1 MSVYYRSCG
10 SEREMVSSGWKVCC
24 KNNFTLIAFICITTN
39 LEKVIV
45 TVCLRNIISLDTSYR
60 ERDMVYYIFNLLL
73 KQSGKITLERW
84 PSISMQLSHQ
94 PKQSYLH
101 PVFL

>member
-1 MSVYYRSCG
+1 MSIHYRSCG

-39 LEKVIV
+39 LEKVIL
-45 TVCLRNIISLDTSYR
+45 TVCLRNIISLNTSYR
-60 ERDMVYYIFNLLL
+60 EIDMIYYIFNLLL

-84 PSISMQLSHQ
+84 PSTSIEFSHQ
-94 PKQSYLH
+94 SKQPNLH